1 MISHR
6 NVFLTPMRYFCFLTV
21 TFHSPFSTVL
31 PIFSHSF
38 HELKNSELKFNE
50 YTNIYVSHE
59 FYRSNGSPQYV
70 FSNSPFAVLQPIS
83 NFRNLVA
90 FGVLLVVSL
99 IELSIAAWITAKYN
113 KNHNFPTS
121 SARAQVRY
129 LLFMSIWTIVF
140 GTVYLVGF
148 LMAASSI
155 FVSVAS
161 HFFLCVL
168 SHSTRHLN
176 RSTVFFPNHIFAKC
190 HL

>member
-1 MISHR
+1 
-6 NVFLTPMRYFCFLTV
+6 
-21 TFHSPFSTVL
+21 
-31 PIFSHSF
+31 
-38 HELKNSELKFNE
+38 
-50 YTNIYVSHE
+50 
-59 FYRSNGSPQYV
+59 
-70 FSNSPFAVLQPIS
+70 
-83 NFRNLVA
+83 
-90 FGVLLVVSL
+90 
-99 IELSIAAWITAKYN
+99 LSIAAWITAKYN

-168 SHSTRHLN
+168 SHSTCHLN
-176 RSTVFFPNHIFAKC
+176 RSTVFFPNHIFMRNVIYSLFLTWILWLAAAAAITQTLGGALNC
-190 HL
+190 HVQTYFVYCRQLNALEGFAWLILCVVIPLLRLIF